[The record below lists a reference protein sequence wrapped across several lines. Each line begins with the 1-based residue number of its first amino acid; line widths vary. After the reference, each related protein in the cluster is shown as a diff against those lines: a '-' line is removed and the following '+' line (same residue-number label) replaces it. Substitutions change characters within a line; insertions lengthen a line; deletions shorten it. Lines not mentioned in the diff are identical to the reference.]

1 MATRSEAGT
10 RSITHNFIF
19 SSLSTVLNVIVPL
32 VTYPYVA
39 RVLGPV
45 AMGKLGVA
53 SSLAN
58 YFIVGALLGLPVY
71 GVREIAKSTQSQERL
86 SKTGTELFIL
96 GLIAALLSTCIYVLV
111 VVAVPRYRGDS
122 ILFLIFGS
130 TILGSNLSI
139 DWFFQGIEKFRFIG
153 VRNVIMKASFVLALF
168 LLVRSQHDYI
178 LYAALFAAAN
188 VATAIV
194 NLWTSKRYLKPQLRG
209 IAPARHLGPM
219 FVFMVFSFAITAYTN
234 LDFLFLGLFSTDS
247 EAGLYSI
254 SIRLVRMI
262 VTVSATLSVVLFPR
276 LSAIVDNEP
285 GEYTR
290 ILRASAASTAM
301 FVLPA
306 CAGLVTTAEDL
317 ATAFAGNAFTD
328 AAGSLRITAFIVP
341 IVAASNLLQMQILV
355 PKGREKATLLSF
367 AAGFAAAALVLALCV
382 KPYGHIGA
390 AWGMLAG
397 EVAVLIVQI
406 RLCGSSLIS
415 SLLDKKALLVYG
427 GGALLCG
434 IAARAPQLFMDAGIS
449 RLVVS
454 TFMGAGVYAVFLVV
468 LKDERA
474 VALLRSISRKRLN
487 AQ

>member
-1 MATRSEAGT
+1 MAARTEAETG
-10 RSITHNFIF
+10 SIAHNFIF
-19 SSLSTVLNVIVPL
+19 SSLSTVLNVVVPL

-71 GVREIAKSTQSQERL
+71 GVREIAKSARSPDRL

-96 GLIAALLSTCIYVLV
+96 GAIAALLSTCIYILV
-111 VVAVPRYRGDS
+111 VMAVPRYRSDS
-122 ILFLIFGS
+122 MLFLVFGS
-130 TILGSNLSI
+130 TILASNLSI

-153 VRNVIMKASFVLALF
+153 VRNVIVKASFVLALF
-168 LLVRSQHDYI
+168 LLVRVQRDYI

-188 VATAIV
+188 VATAVV
-194 NLWTSKRYLKPQLRG
+194 NLWTSKRYLRPQLRDT
-209 IAPARHLGPM
+209 APARHLGPM
-219 FVFMVFSFAITAYTN
+219 FVFAVFSFAITAYTN

-254 SIRLVRMI
+254 SIRLVRMV
-262 VTVSATLSVVLFPR
+262 VTVSATLSVVLLPR
-276 LSAIVDNEP
+276 LSAIADSEP

-301 FVLPA
+301 FALPA
-306 CAGLVTTAEDL
+306 CAGLVATAGDL
-317 ATAFAGNAFTD
+317 ATAFAGSAFTD
-328 AAGSLRITAFIVP
+328 AAGSLMITAFIVP

-367 AAGFAAAALVLALCV
+367 AAGFAAAALVLAFCV

-397 EVAVLIVQI
+397 EAAVLMVQI
-406 RLCGSSLIS
+406 WLCGPSLIS
-415 SLLDKKALLVYG
+415 SLLDRRALLVYG

-434 IAARAPQLFMDAGIS
+434 AAARAPQLFMGAGIA
-449 RLVVS
+449 RLLVS
-454 TFMGAGVYAVFLVV
+454 TLIGAGAYAAFLVA

-474 VALLRSISRKRLN
+474 AALLRSISRKRLN